1 MKIDSLLKTDEE
13 KEGKK
18 PRSVSLLI
26 FLKILII
33 FRSFIFLKLRL
44 NL

>member
-13 KEGKK
+13 KGGKK

-26 FLKILII
+26 FLKILI
-33 FRSFIFLKLRL
+33 FSWSFIFLKLRS